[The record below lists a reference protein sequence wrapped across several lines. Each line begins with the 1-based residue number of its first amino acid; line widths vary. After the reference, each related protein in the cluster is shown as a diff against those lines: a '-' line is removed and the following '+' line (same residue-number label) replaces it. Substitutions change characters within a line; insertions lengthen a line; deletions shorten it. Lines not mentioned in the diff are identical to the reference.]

1 MSLSI
6 TSRPTNFNCVHLPIL
21 YELSTTNFP
30 TNSVDTSRTC
40 TFTNDNGYCRL
51 ALSGDIKATGS
62 ANELEYV
69 KVVYSG
75 GTEIFQIITWYSDTD
90 ITIDLEYD
98 AGLTFTSVQYY
109 YANYHGVFKVYAG
122 LRPGHTYDSQKPYRL
137 LTTVKAVPDSQNK
150 IRLNVSEI
158 IKSDIDILIDLK
170 DGIENDLNNSSQFT
184 EFYIEYAESYDYS
197 PDGYTLQT
205 YTSSYTS
212 DSSDY
217 AIATNSKVPFRN
229 EYSDMRLYAGLAAEP
244 LKFMTL
250 FTNPVLFEG
259 FPFKI
264 YFLQPYNETYT
275 LNFDQYNES
284 GLVQSDQFI
293 ANEDEG
299 LYMNEDLEQY
309 LSLSATYAQI
319 YLSDNVSEILTVSID
334 RACYNNSIYLMWRN
348 YLGGM
353 DHWLFTAEKDYS
365 IEIESVKQSEDD
377 IFIGWDVSYAGSR
390 IKYDTQRVARE
401 SILVRS
407 QNLTLDQVQAIQY
420 IKTSPLVLWNDV
432 SYLELGKNVL
442 VDSSSFLVYSESD
455 KLYSISFNIQMTDTI
470 PSQSL

>member
-6 TSRPTNFNCVHLPIL
+6 TSRPEGYNCVHLPIV

-30 TNSVDTSRTC
+30 TNSVDTSRTVSS
-40 TFTNDNGYCRL
+40 FTDDNGYCNL
-51 ALSGDIKATGS
+51 NLSGDIKATGS

-122 LRPGHTYDSQKPYRL
+122 LRGGHTLNAQKPYRL
-137 LTTVKAVPDSQNK
+137 LTTVKAVPDASNN
-150 IRLNVSEI
+150 IRLNINEI
-158 IKSDIDILIDLK
+158 LKSDIDILEE
-170 DGIENDLNNSSQFT
+170 GTNENDITQFT
-184 EFYIEYAESYDYS
+184 EFYIEYAEAYDYS

-205 YTSSYTS
+205 FTSSYTS
-212 DSSDY
+212 DSADY
-217 AIATNSKVPFRN
+217 AIATNSKLPFRN
-229 EYSDMRLYAGLAAEP
+229 GNGGSMSLYSGEMPYEDLV
-244 LKFMTL
+244 FMTL
-250 FTNPVLFEG
+250 FTNPVMFPG
-259 FPFKI
+259 YPFKM
-264 YFLQPYNETYT
+264 YYLQPYGASYSIF
-275 LNFDQYNES
+275 FDQYNES
-284 GLVQSDQFI
+284 GLVQSDEI
-293 ANEDEG
+293 IYSEDEG
-299 LYMNEDLEQY
+299 LYQNEDLEPY
-309 LSLSATYAQI
+309 LNPNATYAEV
-319 YLSDNVSEILTVSID
+319 YLSDSVSQTLTVTID
-334 RACYNNSIYLMWRN
+334 RTCYNNSIYLRWRN

-353 DHWLFTAEKDYS
+353 DHWLFTAEKDYT

-377 IFIGWDVSYAGSR
+377 VFIGWDASYEGSR
-390 IKYDTQRVARE
+390 IKYDTQRIARE

-407 QNLTLDQVQAIQY
+407 QNLTLDQLNAIKY
-420 IKTSPLVLWNDV
+420 IKTSPLVLWN
-432 SYLELGKNVL
+432 GKNVL
-442 VDSSSFLVYSESD
+442 VDSASFLVYSESD